1 MGADGIRRG
10 GESVIRRALF
20 VGMLAGIVLASAGSA
35 RAEDTWA
42 MGAPLELRS
51 GSTLG
56 HRVLGI
62 VAPGERLEVLQKG
75 DGWMRVRTA
84 TGKEGWVVATHLNPT
99 APPLERVGQL
109 EAETSR
115 LRAELAGL
123 EAERERLQATAGE
136 LEGRDA
142 ERTGELDRLLRENA
156 RLSAGERWTEWLTGA
171 GILGTGMALGALL
184 RGFVASR
191 RASRIR
197 L

>member
-10 GESVIRRALF
+10 GESVIRRASF
-20 VGMLAGIVLASAGSA
+20 VGMLAGILLAYAGTA
-35 RAEDTWA
+35 RADETWA

-51 GSTLG
+51 GGSLG
-56 HRVLGI
+56 HRVLAI

-75 DGWMRVRTA
+75 DGWVRVRTT
-84 TGKEGWVVATHLNPT
+84 TGKEGWVIAAHLNET
-99 APPLERVGQL
+99 APPLERVSQL

-123 EAERERLQATAGE
+123 ETERERLQETAGE

-142 ERTGELDRLLRENA
+142 ERTSELDRLLRENA

-171 GILGTGMALGALL
+171 GILAAGMVFGALL
-184 RGFVASR
+184 RGFLAGR